1 MIKQLLN
8 DNSLLEKFKDKDEL
22 NECVKKLE
30 SEQVKLKN
38 ENNKLVNFSDLRG
51 A

>member
-8 DNSLLEKFKDKDEL
+8 DKSLLEKFKDRDEL
-22 NECVKKLE
+22 NECVKKLMQ
-30 SEQVKLKN
+30 EQVKLKN
-38 ENNKLVNFSDLRG
+38 ENNKVIHFSDLRG

>member
-8 DNSLLEKFKDKDEL
+8 DKSLLEKFKDKDEL
-22 NECVKKLE
+22 IKYVEKLKH
-30 SEQVKLKN
+30 EQGKLKN

-51 A
+51 V

>member
-8 DNSLLEKFKDKDEL
+8 DKSLLEKFKDKDEL
-22 NECVKKLE
+22 NECVKKIKK
-30 SEQVKLKN
+30 EQVKLKIESN
-38 ENNKLVNFSDLRG
+38 RVVNFSDLRG